1 MHRFLRE
8 ARMSILGDDTPPPLR
23 AGRVV
28 AAGEAVVLLYAVRG
42 NVGSWRQ
49 CTSAACGLSAAL
61 RKTPVAVTSGCGVQ
75 VYVNPRT
82 VAGAPAAAWLQ
93 R

>member
-1 MHRFLRE
+1 MRL
-8 ARMSILGDDTPPPLR
+8 LGGDTPPPLR
-23 AGRVV
+23 AGQVV
-28 AAGEAVVLLYAVRG
+28 AGGEAVLLCAIRG
-42 NVGSWRQ
+42 NIGSWRQ

-75 VYVNPRT
+75 ACVNPRT
-82 VAGAPAAAWLQ
+82 VSGAPAAAWLL

>member
-8 ARMSILGDDTPPPLR
+8 ARKRLLGDDTPPPLR
-23 AGRVV
+23 AGQVA
-28 AAGEAVVLLYAVRG
+28 AAGEAVLLRAVRG

-49 CTSAACGLSAAL
+49 CTYAACGLSAAL

-75 VYVNPRT
+75 ACVNPRT
-82 VAGAPAAAWLQ
+82 VTGAPAAAWLL